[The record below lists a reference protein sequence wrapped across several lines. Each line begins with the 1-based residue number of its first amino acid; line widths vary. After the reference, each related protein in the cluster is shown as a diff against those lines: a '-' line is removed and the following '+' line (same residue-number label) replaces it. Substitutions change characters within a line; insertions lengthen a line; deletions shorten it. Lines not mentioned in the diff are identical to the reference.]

1 MARPLSLTKDA
12 TPENLALFLSL
23 VDVLVD
29 RHGLTQGDLVD
40 LRLLAEEACANVVMH
55 AYAGGPPGEL
65 TLQVGL
71 DGDTAEIVIED
82 EGRAFDP
89 DSAPPPSIDAA
100 VDDRSEGGLGWHLI
114 RSLSDELHYER
125 VGERNRLTLRK
136 RVARA

>member
-29 RHGLTQGDLVD
+29 RHGLAQSDLVD

-55 AYAGGPPGEL
+55 AYAGRPAGEL
-65 TLQVGL
+65 TLRVDL

-82 EGRAFDP
+82 EGSPFDP
-89 DSAPPPSIDAA
+89 DSAPSPALDTA
-100 VDDRSEGGLGWHLI
+100 VDERLEGGLGWHLI
-114 RSLSDELHYER
+114 RSLTDELHYER
-125 VGERNRLTLRK
+125 VGARNRLTLRK
-136 RVARA
+136 RVTRA